1 MTKSGKTWAIPR
13 EQHSYICAYL
23 KGWIHRESCY
33 DCRFTGEHRQG
44 DCTICDFWG
53 ILSGKTPFKGKVSM
67 GVSMIMTNTEKG
79 KAMFDKIKNQ
89 LFFEEK
95 TYEDAIINNHNLI
108 HPDDRPSERDFIYNE
123 LNVLTSEEFMEKYNC
138 KLFVPISLWKRIV
151 NKAKSLFFL
160 KLTTNRT

>member
-1 MTKSGKTWAIPR
+1 
-13 EQHSYICAYL
+13 
-23 KGWIHRESCY
+23 
-33 DCRFTGEHRQG
+33 
-44 DCTICDFWG
+44 
-53 ILSGKTPFKGKVSM
+53 M

-79 KAMFDKIKNQ
+79 KAMFDRIKNQ

-123 LNVLTSEEFMEKYNC
+123 LNVLTSEEFMKKYNC

-151 NKAKSLFFL
+151 NKAKSIFFL
-160 KLTTNRT
+160 KSTTNRT